1 MADEVDAL
9 MAIRGSLET
18 TDGIDLIRGLAELGN
33 LYSLVSTETAKVC
46 SKCKAG
52 LHLPCFNNAQGSSL

>member
-18 TDGIDLIRGLAELGN
+18 TDGIDLVEEIAELGR
-33 LYSLVSTETAKVC
+33 LYSQASAPRPYPGGA
-46 SKCKAG
+46 AG
-52 LHLPCFNNAQGSSL
+52 APLRGNFSHWQY